1 VFAYVVRRLLLA
13 TFVFVAVSFLAFVL
27 LAAPLD
33 PLWKKYGPAYTPE
46 RAAERHKYDLDEA
59 RIKRYFLWAKGTIT
73 GSPSYATHTV
83 CGGRSDTS
91 ACHHLRIWPQVWKAT
106 RRTALLAGLS
116 IVAVVF
122 FSLVIGTIAAARP
135 GSVVDGVVRTGSYL
149 TWSIPAFAL
158 AVLLQLL
165 FTRLQLAYGFR
176 PFAINGLPYP
186 GEAGTGL
193 HFVRVWAQHL
203 TLPVF
208 VISVGFIGSYSRYVR
223 SVMLVSLHEPYATT
237 ARAKGLTERR
247 VVIRHALRNSLIPFV
262 SLLTL
267 EFGALFG
274 ATLVADYVFK
284 QQGLASFLGQMVY
297 DADPF
302 EAQSL
307 ILVGAASVLLFS
319 LLGDLLSSRLDPRI
333 RLAD

>member
-1 VFAYVVRRLLLA
+1 VLAYIVRRLLLA
-13 TFVFVAVSFLAFVL
+13 AIVFVAVSFLAFVL

-46 RAAERHKYDLDEA
+46 RAAEAHKFDLDDS
-59 RIKRYFLWAKGTIT
+59 RITRYFLRVKGTIT

-83 CGGRSDTS
+83 CGGRFGV
-91 ACHHLRIWPQVWKAT
+91 CHHLRIWPQVWKAT
-106 RRTALLAGLS
+106 RRTALLGGF
-116 IVAVVF
+116 AVVVVVL
-122 FSLVIGTIAAARP
+122 FSLLIGTIAATRP
-135 GSVVDGVVRTGSYL
+135 GSVLDGFVRTGSYL

-158 AVLLQLL
+158 GVLLQLL
-165 FTRLQLAYGFR
+165 FTRLQLAYNFK
-176 PFAINGLPYP
+176 PFAITGVPYA
-186 GEAGTGL
+186 GEAGTGFR
-193 HFVRVWAQHL
+193 FVRVWAQHL
-203 TLPVF
+203 TLPVL

-223 SVMLVSLHEPYATT
+223 SAMLVALHEPYAVT
-237 ARAKGLTERR
+237 ARAKGLPEWR
-247 VVIRHALRNSLIPFV
+247 VIVRHALRNSLIPFV

-284 QQGLASFLGQMVY
+284 QQGLASFLAQMVY

-319 LLGDLLSSRLDPRI
+319 LLGDLVTSRLDPRI